1 MSAPAFPLRLLGRL
15 TPVFR
20 LGAIAHPDKPGG
32 IMLLRSRLNR
42 RPGNA
47 CVELAVALPVL
58 VTLLLGI
65 WEVGRMVET
74 TQVVSNAARE
84 GVRAAA
90 NGNKTPTQID
100 TIVRN
105 YLQAAGFNTTGYT
118 VKVYNLTQN
127 PTPAAN
133 APSDDPNSA
142 ARLDELQVRVTL
154 PFNNVKWIFLNQLT
168 SVTTLNAEAN
178 WYVMRDEPLVVDST
192 MPN

>member
-1 MSAPAFPLRLLGRL
+1 
-15 TPVFR
+15 
-20 LGAIAHPDKPGG
+20 
-32 IMLLRSRLNR
+32 MLLQTRLSRRS
-42 RPGNA
+42 GNA

-74 TQVVSNAARE
+74 SQVISNAARE

-90 NGNKTPTQID
+90 NGNKTPAQID
-100 TIVRN
+100 TIVHN

-127 PTPAAN
+127 PTPAPT

-142 ARLDELQVRVTL
+142 ARLDEMQVRVTL
-154 PFNNVKWIFLNQLT
+154 PFNNVKWIVLNQLT
-168 SVTTLNAEAN
+168 SVTTLTAEAN
-178 WYVMRDEPLVVDST
+178 WYVMRDEPLVVDSI